1 MLKSV
6 HDGVSEHNIESIL
19 TKIGISYATEGSINE
34 FIGVSSL
41 EEATENDLSFCSS
54 KGPEGIS
61 SILNSN
67 AALILCN
74 SDLRG
79 AASRAKPSQGLIFV
93 DNPRLAFIRAVNYMQ
108 NEAIERQISPHALIS
123 KTAKI
128 GSNCYIG
135 DFTVIG
141 DNCSIGDNTI
151 IYDRVSLVRNC
162 KIGRNCTIQSG
173 VAMGFD
179 GFAYE
184 RLPNGE
190 LEKFPHLKGVIIGD
204 NVEICSTCQIAR
216 GSLTDTVIGD
226 GTKLDALVYVAHN
239 VKIGRNCLLTGGAMI
254 GGTAKIGDQCWIGLN
269 SSIKQKVRVGKNA
282 IVAAGAVVLH
292 DVPDEDVVAGVPARS
307 IKEKVTTDK
316 VFMMAGQKK

>member
-1 MLKSV
+1 MIYSLEQ
-6 HDGVSEHNIESIL
+6 DIESIL
-19 TKIGISYATEGSINE
+19 SRIGISYTLEGAANKVA
-34 FIGVSSL
+34 GVSPI

-54 KGPEGIS
+54 KGRDAELSIS
-61 SILNSN
+61 KSN
-67 AALILCN
+67 AALILCD
-74 SDLRG
+74 SDLR
-79 AASRAKPSQGLIFV
+79 AVVHARPSQGLIFV
-93 DNPRLAFIRAVNYMQ
+93 DNPRLAFIRAVNHMQ
-108 NEAIERQISPHALIS
+108 NEAIERRISPHALIS
-123 KTAKI
+123 KTARI
-128 GSNCYIG
+128 GSNCSID
-135 DFTVIG
+135 DFAVIG

-162 KIGRNCTIQSG
+162 KIGRNCTIQTG

-204 NVEICSTCQIAR
+204 NVEISSACQIAR
-216 GSLTDTVIGD
+216 GSLSDTVIGD

-254 GGTAKIGDQCWIGLN
+254 GGTTKIGDQCWIGLN
-269 SSIKQKVRVGKNA
+269 CTIKQKVRIGNNV

-292 DVPDEDVVAGVPARS
+292 DVVDGDIVAGVPAKS
-307 IKEKVTTDK
+307 IKDKVTTDK
-316 VFMMAGQKK
+316 VFMMAGQSQ

>member
-1 MLKSV
+1 MVNSLEY
-6 HDGVSEHNIESIL
+6 DIESIL
-19 TKIGISYATEGSINE
+19 SRIGINYTLEGAPNKVA
-34 FIGVSSL
+34 GVSPI

-54 KGPEGIS
+54 KGQDAAS
-61 SILNSN
+61 SISKSN

-74 SDLRG
+74 SDLRT
-79 AASRAKPSQGLIFV
+79 AVHAKPSQGLVFV
-93 DNPRLAFIRAVNYMQ
+93 DNPRLAFIRAVNHMQ
-108 NEAIERQISPHALIS
+108 NEAIERRISPHALIS
-123 KTAKI
+123 KTARI
-128 GSNCYIG
+128 GSNCSID
-135 DFTVIG
+135 DFSVIG

-162 KIGRNCTIQSG
+162 KIGRNCTIQTG

-204 NVEICSTCQIAR
+204 NVEISSSCQIAR
-216 GSLTDTVIGD
+216 GSLSDTVIGD

-254 GGTAKIGDQCWIGLN
+254 GGTTKIGDQCWIGLN
-269 SSIKQKVRVGKNA
+269 CTIKQKVRIGNNA

-292 DVPDEDVVAGVPARS
+292 DVVDGDIVAGVPAKS
-307 IKEKVTTDK
+307 IKDKVTTDK
-316 VFMMAGQKK
+316 VFMMAGQNQ

>member
-1 MLKSV
+1 MVNSLEY
-6 HDGVSEHNIESIL
+6 DIESIL
-19 TKIGISYATEGSINE
+19 SRIGINYTLEGAPNKVA
-34 FIGVSSL
+34 GVSPI

-54 KGPEGIS
+54 KGQDAALSIS
-61 SILNSN
+61 KSN

-74 SDLRG
+74 SDLR
-79 AASRAKPSQGLIFV
+79 AAVHAKPSQGLVFV
-93 DNPRLAFIRAVNYMQ
+93 DNPRLAFIRAVNHMQ
-108 NEAIERQISPHALIS
+108 NEAIERRISPHALIS
-123 KTAKI
+123 KTARI
-128 GSNCYIG
+128 GSNCSID
-135 DFTVIG
+135 DFSVIG

-162 KIGRNCTIQSG
+162 KIGRNCTIQTG

-204 NVEICSTCQIAR
+204 NVEISSSCQIAR
-216 GSLTDTVIGD
+216 GSLSDTVIGD

-254 GGTAKIGDQCWIGLN
+254 GGTTKIGDQCWIGLN
-269 SSIKQKVRVGKNA
+269 CTIKQKVRIGNNA

-292 DVPDEDVVAGVPARS
+292 DVVDGDIVAGVPAKS
-307 IKEKVTTDK
+307 IKDKVTTDK
-316 VFMMAGQKK
+316 VFMMAGQNQ

>member
-1 MLKSV
+1 LEY
-6 HDGVSEHNIESIL
+6 DIESIL
-19 TKIGISYATEGSINE
+19 SRIGISYNLQGTANKVA
-34 FIGVSSL
+34 GVSSID
-41 EEATENDLSFCSS
+41 EATENDLSFCSS
-54 KGPEGIS
+54 KGQDAVLSIS
-61 SILNSN
+61 KSN

-74 SDLRG
+74 SDLR
-79 AASRAKPSQGLIFV
+79 AEATIRAKPSQGLVFV
-93 DNPRLAFIRAVNYMQ
+93 DNARLAFIKAVNHMQ
-108 NEAIERQISPHALIS
+108 NEDIERIISPHASIS
-123 KTAKI
+123 KSAKI

-173 VAMGFD
+173 VTMGFD

-204 NVEICSTCQIAR
+204 NVGISSNCQIAR
-216 GSLTDTVIGD
+216 GSLSDTVIGD

-269 SSIKQKVRVGKNA
+269 CTIKQKVRIENNA
-282 IVAAGAVVLH
+282 IVGAGAVVLR
-292 DVPDEDVVAGVPARS
+292 DVADGDIVAGVPARS
-307 IKEKVTTDK
+307 IKDKVTTDK
-316 VFMMAGQKK
+316 VFMMAGQNK

>member
-1 MLKSV
+1 
-6 HDGVSEHNIESIL
+6 VSEYNIESIL
-19 TKIGISYATEGSINE
+19 TKIGISYGTEGSINK
-34 FIGVSSL
+34 FVGVSSI

-74 SDLRG
+74 SDLRE

-108 NEAIERQISPHALIS
+108 NEAIERKISPHASIS

-135 DFTVIG
+135 DFAVIG

-162 KIGRNCTIQSG
+162 KIGRNCTIQSA

-190 LEKFPHLKGVIIGD
+190 LEKFPHLKGVTIGD
-204 NVEICSTCQIAR
+204 NVEICSNCQIAR

-239 VKIGRNCLLTGGAMI
+239 VKIGRNCLLTGAAVI
-254 GGTAKIGDQCWIGLN
+254 GGTAKIGDQCWIGIN
-269 SSIKQKVRVGKNA
+269 STIKQKVQVGKNA
-282 IVAAGAVVLH
+282 IVAAGAVVLR
-292 DVPDEDVVAGVPARS
+292 DVSDEDVVAGVPARS

>member
-1 MLKSV
+1 MVNSLEY
-6 HDGVSEHNIESIL
+6 DIESIL
-19 TKIGISYATEGSINE
+19 SRIGINYTLEGAPNKVA
-34 FIGVSSL
+34 GVSPM

-54 KGPEGIS
+54 KGQDAALSIS
-61 SILNSN
+61 KSN

-74 SDLRG
+74 SDLRT
-79 AASRAKPSQGLIFV
+79 AVHAKPSQGLVFV
-93 DNPRLAFIRAVNYMQ
+93 DNPRLAFIRAVNHMQ
-108 NEAIERQISPHALIS
+108 NEAIERRISPHALIS
-123 KTAKI
+123 KTARI
-128 GSNCYIG
+128 GSNCSID
-135 DFTVIG
+135 DFSVIG

-162 KIGRNCTIQSG
+162 KIGRNCTIQTG

-184 RLPNGE
+184 RLPNGA

-204 NVEICSTCQIAR
+204 NVDISSSCQIAR
-216 GSLTDTVIGD
+216 GSLSDTVIGD

-254 GGTAKIGDQCWIGLN
+254 GGTTKIGDQCWIGLN
-269 SSIKQKVRVGKNA
+269 CTIKQKVRIGNNA

-292 DVPDEDVVAGVPARS
+292 DVVDGDIVAGVPAKS
-307 IKEKVTTDK
+307 IKDKVTTDK
-316 VFMMAGQKK
+316 VFMMAGQNQ